1 MFLRTLPSSA
11 LGKKDLV
18 YLVIYLGGVCRF
30 KSVEYQ
36 FHMNC
41 FSFVMKSLSKY
52 LR

>member
-18 YLVIYLGGVCRF
+18 YLVIYLGVCRF

-41 FSFVMKSLSKY
+41 FASVMKSLSKY